1 MIGTSL
7 PLIALR
13 GFFYAVQ
20 VVVMLWIIVRLLTG

>member
-13 GFFYAVQ
+13 GFFYFVQ
-20 VVVMLWIIVRLLTG
+20 VALMFWMIFRLLYG

>member
-13 GFFYAVQ
+13 GLFYAVQ
-20 VVVMLWIIVRLLTG
+20 VLLMFWMIWRLLYG